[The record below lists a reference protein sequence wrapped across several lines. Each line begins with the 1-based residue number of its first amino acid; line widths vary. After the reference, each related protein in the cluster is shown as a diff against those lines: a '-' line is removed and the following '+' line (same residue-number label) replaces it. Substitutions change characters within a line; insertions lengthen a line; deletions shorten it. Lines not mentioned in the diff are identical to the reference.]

1 MTDKPISILRAL
13 IALAG
18 KASDGR
24 WMLSPFHVLTNGE
37 HYTEVLAPD
46 RSNDL
51 IGVRSI
57 CVDAA
62 HRDAAFIAAARNAV
76 PDMEAVLADNERLTA
91 EVADLK
97 DADAACSSALSAL
110 TALRGENEKL
120 TRTSREDHAIFQ
132 HELRLAN
139 GRTAA
144 LRGQVEAER
153 ESCALVAEADKGDD
167 CPFSVSTGPLIL
179 ATDPCPVCGDL
190 GIDEAGPSR
199 CHSSAAKRISAAIR
213 ARAALATPE
222 EGKK

>member
-1 MTDKPISILRAL
+1 
-13 IALAG
+13 
-18 KASDGR
+18 
-24 WMLSPFHVLTNGE
+24 
-37 HYTEVLAPD
+37 VLAPD

-153 ESCALVAEADKGDD
+153 ESCAQIADISGTFRVDHYGHVADTQKITMGY
-167 CPFSVSTGPLIL
+167 CL
-179 ATDPCPVCGDL
+179 ACED
-190 GIDEAGPSR
+190 IAN
-199 CHSSAAKRISAAIR
+199 AIR
-213 ARAALATPE
+213 TRAALATE